1 MTKGFG
7 GSRKYKKDSRDFF
20 LEKQNINKIA
30 IRNQFKPAIIT
41 PYYKENIKLIKRC
54 YESCKSQTYKA
65 SHFLV
70 SDGFPN
76 PEINNWDVNHII
88 LSEAHNDYGNTPRG
102 IGALSAIN
110 QGFNVIL
117 FLDADNWFENK
128 HLESVLEMKIAN
140 LSFDIISTYRNLVL
154 PSGEIVKSDK
164 VDLEKKHIDTNCM
177 IFFESSFFLLPFWTT
192 MTKELSVIGD
202 RIMFKRFKDNNL
214 KIGFTEQKTVNY
226 RTNFKVHYLK
236 NEINPPKDSK
246 ELNLSNLKKFSE
258 NKFFNWNRFDFDLR
272 DYIQNLKN

>member
-1 MTKGFG
+1 MSKGFG
-7 GSRKYKKDSRDFF
+7 NSKKYKKDSRDFF

-54 YESCKSQTYKA
+54 HESCKSQTYKA

-226 RTNFKVHYLK
+226 TTTFRVHYLR
-236 NEINPPKDSK
+236 NGINPPKESK
-246 ELNLSNLKKFSE
+246 ELNLDNLKNYSE
-258 NKFFNWNRFDFDLR
+258 NKFFNWNRFNFDLR
-272 DYIQNLKN
+272 GYIQKQK

>member
-1 MTKGFG
+1 MV
-7 GSRKYKKDSRDFF
+7 F
-20 LEKQNINKIA
+20 LTLRL
-30 IRNQFKPAIIT
+30 IR
-41 PYYKENIKLIKRC
+41 
-54 YESCKSQTYKA
+54 
-65 SHFLV
+65 
-70 SDGFPN
+70 
-76 PEINNWDVNHII
+76 DVNHII

-177 IFFESSFFLLPFWTT
+177 IFFESSFF
-192 MTKELSVIGD
+192 
-202 RIMFKRFKDNNL
+202 RRFFSLTDFVAPL
-214 KIGFTEQKTVNY
+214 V
-226 RTNFKVHYLK
+226 
-236 NEINPPKDSK
+236 PPG
-246 ELNLSNLKKFSE
+246 L
-258 NKFFNWNRFDFDLR
+258 FF
-272 DYIQNLKN
+272 

>member
-20 LEKQNINKIA
+20 LEKQNINK
-30 IRNQFKPAIIT
+30 RETWNQFKPAIIT

-54 YESCKSQTYKA
+54 HESCKSQTYKA

-140 LSFDIISTYRNLVL
+140 LSFDIISTYRNLEL
-154 PSGEIVKSDK
+154 LSGEIVKSNK
-164 VDLEKKHIDTNCM
+164 VDLEKKHI
-177 IFFESSFFLLPFWTT
+177 EA
-192 MTKELSVIGD
+192 
-202 RIMFKRFKDNNL
+202 NL
-214 KIGFTEQKTVNY
+214 FQT
-226 RTNFKVHYLK
+226 YL
-236 NEINPPKDSK
+236 NH
-246 ELNLSNLKKFSE
+246 FC
-258 NKFFNWNRFDFDLR
+258 
-272 DYIQNLKN
+272 QN